1 MEPGQIVLLSLL
13 AFLVLLVAF
22 IFAYQARGSK
32 RVKDT
37 QRLLT
42 DKALLQLLDEH
53 PGGLLSVHEVAE
65 RTPLSV
71 GEARSRLYYLATQS
85 VLRMG
90 AGGNRHYYELYA
102 PYEEPSFELSLS
114 EDPFLTLE
122 DLQQIFKAYDHR
134 VSPGDLIIATGL
146 PWKVLA
152 REMTYF
158 QKKGV
163 IQKVRIAR
171 PGDSLM
177 QYVLKEPYLS
187 QPMEA
192 EAEAINL
199 ELKEILRND
208 NLLV

>member
-1 MEPGQIVLLSLL
+1 MEPAVIVLLSMGALM
-13 AFLVLLVAF
+13 VLLIAWL
-22 IFAYQARGSK
+22 IFYQTRGNK

-37 QRLLT
+37 QRLIT
-42 DKALLQLLDEH
+42 DKALLQLLAEH

-102 PYEEPSFELSLS
+102 PWEAPANELSLS

-163 IQKVRIAR
+163 VQKVRIAR
-171 PGDSLM
+171 PGDSLI

-187 QPMEA
+187 QPGGE

-199 ELKEILRND
+199 ELKEILRNED
-208 NLLV
+208 LLL